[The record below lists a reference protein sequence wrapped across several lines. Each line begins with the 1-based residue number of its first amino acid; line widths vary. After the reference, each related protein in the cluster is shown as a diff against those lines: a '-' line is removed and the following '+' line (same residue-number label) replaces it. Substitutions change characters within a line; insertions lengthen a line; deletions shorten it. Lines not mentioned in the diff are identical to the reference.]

1 MAGAGEISDELWVCH
16 LGTVPYRDALA
27 IQHHLRARRH
37 AGEVPDTPLLLE
49 HPPVYTRGRRSAEG
63 ELTLGERYYRERGID
78 LVTTERGGRVTY
90 HGPGQLV
97 GYAIMRVA
105 DLGAHLRRMEA
116 AIVSSLAE
124 SGVRAR

>member
-1 MAGAGEISDELWVCH
+1 MAGAGEISDELWVCD

-27 IQHHLRARRH
+27 THTPPAPPRR
-37 AGEVPDTPLLLE
+37 AGEPPAPLPLLE
-49 HPPVYTRGRRSAEG
+49 PPPVYTRGRRSAER
-63 ELTLGERYYRERGID
+63 ELTLGERYYRQRGID

-105 DLGAHLRRMEA
+105 DLGA
-116 AIVSSLAE
+116 
-124 SGVRAR
+124 